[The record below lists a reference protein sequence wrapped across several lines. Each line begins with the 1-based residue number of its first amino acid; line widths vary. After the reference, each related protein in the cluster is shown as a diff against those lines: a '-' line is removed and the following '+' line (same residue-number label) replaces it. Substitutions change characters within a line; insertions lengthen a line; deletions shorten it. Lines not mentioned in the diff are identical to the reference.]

1 MGMVLAMEKGTVTAA
16 DLNTSVVLDLEP
28 PTQKSA
34 GWKR

>member
-28 PTQKSA
+28 LTLKSG
-34 GWKR
+34 GWTR